1 MYFVPIITILI
12 KKKKNRE
19 LDMKMRWHLENT
31 SSDLFLKTPIIIR
44 SIRQYKT
51 KVASLLSRL
60 QQVPLISM
68 DGVKLRGFTTAL
80 TMTFPMNRAALEIVA
95 NMRTSHKLDS
105 NTKLPK
111 SIMKER
117 AVHPLKRH
125 QFLHVKC
132 D

>member
-1 MYFVPIITILI
+1 
-12 KKKKNRE
+12 
-19 LDMKMRWHLENT
+19 MKMRWRLENT

-68 DGVKLRGFTTAL
+68 DGVKLRDFTTAL

-95 NMRTSHKLDS
+95 NMWTSHKLDS

-117 AVHPLKRH
+117 AVHPLKSH